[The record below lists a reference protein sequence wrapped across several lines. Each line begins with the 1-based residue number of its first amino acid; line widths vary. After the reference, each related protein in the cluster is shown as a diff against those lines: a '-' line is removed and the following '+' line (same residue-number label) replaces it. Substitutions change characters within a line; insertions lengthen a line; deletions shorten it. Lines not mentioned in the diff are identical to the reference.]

1 MAVRSRVCS
10 HCRQRLARENLEAV
24 HEELDL
30 CCLIGSPSLQS
41 LGCVVAPKEP
51 CCHDFGCR
59 IDRYIDCHASY
70 RRHKEFGRHI
80 SAFDVCTLSSVK
92 NNPW

>member
-1 MAVRSRVCS
+1 MAVRLKVCS
-10 HCRQRLARENLEAV
+10 HCRQRLARENPETV

-51 CCHDFGCR
+51 CCRDFGYR
-59 IDRYIDCHASY
+59 IDRYTDCHASY
-70 RRHKEFGRHI
+70 RRHMGFDHHI
-80 SAFDVCTLSSVK
+80 SAFDVCTLLSVK
-92 NNPW
+92 NDSW